1 MNAAT
6 LRPVY
11 NRAAAARPNPYRT
24 LAAWLALVVL
34 ALSWGSAQGAEWGFK
49 IRDTIEDNGA
59 EVVKVY
65 PGTPAEGKLRVY
77 DIIMEAAGQSV
88 RRATDVY
95 QAIGVEARPGD
106 RIVLYV
112 SRGGSPMHVTLEAAP
127 REGAAYESA
136 ASEGAPSG
144 EKDYQSDRSMTA
156 ELFGLSDG
164 PSPPAA
170 RHTTPTAP
178 AAEEEPEYMAPRPG
192 YPAPPP
198 DYPAPP
204 RDYPAPSGQYPAAP
218 PEYAAPQPP
227 GQGIPQAMIMVGDL
241 QTKAANATSAIGD
254 GLREMLVTALHN
266 SGRFIVVERMGLQ
279 SLAAEQAL
287 SRSRMASPGM
297 AIPEGRM
304 DIAEVMVIGA
314 VTEFEPEAS
323 GTGIN
328 LGIARLPFS
337 FGRKTAKAHMA
348 IDLRV
353 VDVTSGRVLGAKR
366 IKGEASAS
374 STTVGIAPKVG
385 GGRIPVSLGSFQ
397 NTPMEAAIRGS
408 IEQSINFIMGAVPP
422 QYFRVQ

>member
-1 MNAAT
+1 MNT
-6 LRPVY
+6 LTDHLGW
-11 NRAAAARPNPYRT
+11 NRSPPDRRVALARLT
-24 LAAWLALVVL
+24 AWLPLVLLWL
-34 ALSWGSAQGAEWGFK
+34 AWGPAQGAEWGFK
-49 IRDTIEDNGA
+49 IRDTIEGTGA
-59 EVVKVY
+59 EVVKVH
-65 PGTPAEGKLRVY
+65 PGSPADGKLQVY
-77 DIIMEAAGQSV
+77 DVIVQAAGQPV
-88 RRATDVY
+88 RRASDVY

-106 RIVLYV
+106 RVVLHV
-112 SRGGSPMHVTLEAAP
+112 SRRGSQTSVTIEAP
-127 REGAAYESA
+127 G
-136 ASEGAPSG
+136 SEEP
-144 EKDYQSDRSMTA
+144 EKDYQADRSMTA

-170 RHTTPTAP
+170 RRTVPSAPREAATAP
-178 AAEEEPEYMAPRPG
+178 STYGTAEDRRDAEVAPQ
-192 YPAPPP
+192 YVPPP
-198 DYPAPP
+198 M
-204 RDYPAPSGQYPAAP
+204 
-218 PEYAAPQPP
+218 PP
-227 GQGIPQAMIMVGDL
+227 GQPVPQAMIMVGDL

-287 SRSRMASPGM
+287 SRSRMATPGM

-328 LGIARLPFS
+328 LGIAKLPFS
-337 FGRKTAKAHMA
+337 FGRKSATAHMA

-385 GGRIPVSLGSFQ
+385 GGRIPVSLGTFQ